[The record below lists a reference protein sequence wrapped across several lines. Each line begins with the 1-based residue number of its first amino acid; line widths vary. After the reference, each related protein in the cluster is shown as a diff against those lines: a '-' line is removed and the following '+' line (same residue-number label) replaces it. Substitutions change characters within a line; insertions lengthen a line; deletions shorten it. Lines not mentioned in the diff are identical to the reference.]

1 MPRISEHEFELDG
14 EDYDDDWPAEPLPQ
28 EGSLAEIV
36 REYYPKGG
44 RE

>member
-1 MPRISEHEFELDG
+1 MPRISEYDYELDG

-28 EGSLAEIV
+28 EGSLADMVE
-36 REYYPKGG
+36 RYFPNGG